1 MKVNKPLGLL
11 FRVYLHLR
19 DKFNPKP
26 IISEEERYAISIAKS
41 LIVIPTTKLLFAPIS
56 NKRFIHNDEKNIYIV
71 GENRNLTIINH
82 TYSYSI
88 YIESDELYESFVKEF
103 NEEMETRRMLL
114 ENEIKNNIKYSL
126 KSILDTVSTD

>member
-11 FRVYLHLR
+11 FRFYLHLR

-26 IISEEERYAISIAKS
+26 IISEEERYAISIAKN

-88 YIESDELYESFVKEF
+88 YIESDDLHESFVKEF
-103 NEEMETRRMLL
+103 NEEMETRRIIL
-114 ENEIKNNIKYSL
+114 ENEIKTNIKYSL
-126 KSILDTVSTD
+126 KSILDTISSG

>member
-19 DKFNPKP
+19 DRFNPKP
-26 IISEEERYAISIAKS
+26 IISEEERYAVSIAKN
-41 LIVIPTTKLLFAPIS
+41 LIVIPTTKILFAPIS
-56 NKRFIHNDEKNIYIV
+56 NKIFIHNDEKKIYIV
-71 GENRNLTIINH
+71 GESRNLTIINH

-88 YIESDELYESFVKEF
+88 FIESDELYESFLKEF
-103 NEEMETRRMLL
+103 NEEMETRRVLL

-126 KSILDTVSTD
+126 KSILDTVSTV